1 MIPKITRSELV
12 SVHSNGIVLSCQG
25 MFLGQLL
32 VKMSRQA
39 DSIVVLQLAS
49 LPDLGFVVSAI
60 NGLIASH
67 FQQCMFLFLLLFL
80 HILPSVLLIGPRF
93 FLMFCLADRGYTKEE
108 LCPGCVE
115 HSILSPERIGTFC
128 MDDKVSVHLQFPS
141 F

>member
-1 MIPKITRSELV
+1 
-12 SVHSNGIVLSCQG
+12 

-67 FQQCMFLFLLLFL
+67 FQQCMFLFLLLFFAYFTFRFVNW
-80 HILPSVLLIGPRF
+80 PSLFSDVLFGRS
-93 FLMFCLADRGYTKEE
+93 RVYET
-108 LCPGCVE
+108 
-115 HSILSPERIGTFC
+115 RT
-128 MDDKVSVHLQFPS
+128 VSGMCGALDTIS
-141 F
+141 

>member
-1 MIPKITRSELV
+1 M
-12 SVHSNGIVLSCQG
+12 
-25 MFLGQLL
+25 
-32 VKMSRQA
+32 
-39 DSIVVLQLAS
+39 VLQLAS

-67 FQQCMFLFLLLFL
+67 FQQCMFLFSLLFACFTFHLLLDL
-80 HILPSVLLIGPRF
+80 AF
-93 FLMFCLADRGYTKEE
+93 FLIFCLADQGYTKEE

-128 MDDKVSVHLQFPS
+128 TDNKVSFHLQFPS